1 MGDFSTRDGSKLLTR
16 GERHLCTAP
25 PRFVVHPIGK
35 FSCLRVLFAS
45 CSSSREMSSYSLTTG
60 REGRGDVNEARRI
73 RRCIALHVEFL
84 TILLA
89 LDLALNYSASCRKG
103 LRLSAKLASSCIFC
117 RQRPLALN
125 SITTKGGRR
134 LQQNNLGPKLAGVA
148 KQAEEENYFAGVL
161 LEL

>member
-1 MGDFSTRDGSKLLTR
+1 MHDPSSLCGPSHRKVLLFEGFVRKLLLLAGNELVLTDD
-16 GERHLCTAP
+16 
-25 PRFVVHPIGK
+25 GK
-35 FSCLRVLFAS
+35 
-45 CSSSREMSSYSLTTG
+45 G
-60 REGRGDVNEARRI
+60 GRGDVNEARRI

-125 SITTKGGRR
+125 SITTKGGHR
-134 LQQNNLGPKLAGVA
+134 LQQNNFGQKLAGLA
-148 KQAEEENYFAGVL
+148 KPAEELNYFA
-161 LEL
+161 